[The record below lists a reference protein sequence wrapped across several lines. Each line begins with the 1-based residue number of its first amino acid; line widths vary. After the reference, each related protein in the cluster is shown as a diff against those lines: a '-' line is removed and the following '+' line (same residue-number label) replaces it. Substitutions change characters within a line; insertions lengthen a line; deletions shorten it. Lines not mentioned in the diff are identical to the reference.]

1 MNMMRPVIR
10 FAVVSCVSLILS
22 SLPARAGNDCR
33 NALVHALDIK
43 SHRVELAIE
52 NGRYPLEHVRIHIP
66 PKFRHWEMSVELFDD
81 YLHAMEVLKE
91 LRLEVLMSDG
101 AEEIDLDVEKL
112 RDLEE
117 RDRFVLK
124 IIKERSDS
132 VRSRV
137 SLHLTEH
144 DLEMWAQDSSKP
156 LKSGAPLVPSTMD
169 RHHLSETLARTIY
182 REAHRVVSG
191 FEGGNLV
198 VGERHVFSLSTLM
211 RANSHEH
218 KELERFFGK
227 TIFPVDL
234 DSPELPHFD
243 MNFHSDLLLA
253 VAFSPRLQKEVIVLS
268 SPQLAHEILQ
278 STPSPSAEARLILY
292 DINKYWTYFESWN
305 SHNDHLKEALEKE
318 GYQVVLI
325 PGVTFPRV
333 QRSTWGFMRNTA
345 LRAPMLHYNYVNAVF
360 SENFVLMPWLDLPEF
375 DESAA
380 AVYESLGFS
389 AIPMRSARPLLTRF
403 GAVRCASYTARK
415 DCSSPRNH

>member
-1 MNMMRPVIR
+1 MMRSVIR
-10 FAVVSCVSLILS
+10 FAVVFFVSLILS
-22 SLPARAGNDCR
+22 TLPAHAGSDCR

-66 PKFRHWEMSVELFDD
+66 PKFRHWEMSVELFKD
-81 YLHAMEVLKE
+81 YLHAMELLKE

-101 AEEIDLDVEKL
+101 AEEADLDFENL
-112 RDLEE
+112 RGLEE
-117 RDRFVLK
+117 RDRLILK
-124 IIKERSDS
+124 TIKESSDS

-137 SLHLTEH
+137 SLHLTDH

-156 LKSGAPLVPSTMD
+156 LKSGAPLIPSTMD
-169 RHHLSETLARTIY
+169 RHQLSETLARTIY

-211 RANSHEH
+211 RVNSLEH
-218 KELERFFGK
+218 KELEKFFGK

-243 MNFHSDLLLA
+243 MNFHSDLILA
-253 VAFSPRLQKEVIVLS
+253 VAFSSLLKKEVVVLS
-268 SPQLAHEILQ
+268 SPHLAHEILQ
-278 STPSPSAEARLILY
+278 STPSLSPEAQLILH
-292 DINKYWTYFESWN
+292 DMNKYWTYFESWN
-305 SHNDHLKEALEKE
+305 DHNDRLKDALEKQ
-318 GYQVVLI
+318 GYPVVLI

-333 QRSTWGFMRNTA
+333 QRSAWGFMRNAA
-345 LRAPMLHYNYVNAVF
+345 LRSPMLHYNYVNAVF
-360 SENFVLMPWLDLPEF
+360 SDGFVLMPWLDLPEF
-375 DESAA
+375 DEAAA
-380 AVYESLGFS
+380 AVYEGLGFS
-389 AIPMRSARPLLTRF
+389 VIPMRSGRPLLTRF

-415 DCSSPRNH
+415 DCPTQINP